1 MSGVKKLV
9 CCAFVF
15 FLCFLLLRFLSSS
28 QNIEA
33 LGGRGGGRGRGGIGR
48 GMGRGGHGYYGG
60 HRGYYGGMGRGYYGG
75 GRGYY
80 GGGGYYGATPVYIYD
95 NYDYYQSPYWYRY
108 IPFMNY
114 FY

>member
-1 MSGVKKLV
+1 MMGVKKLV
-9 CCAFVF
+9 CCAFLF

-28 QNIEA
+28 QNVEA

-48 GMGRGGHGYYGG
+48 GMGRGGIG
-60 HRGYYGGMGRGYYGG
+60 HRGYHGLGRGYYGG

-95 NYDYYQSPYWYRY
+95 DYDYYRSPYWYRY
-108 IPFMNY
+108 IPFMSY

>member
-1 MSGVKKLV
+1 MMGIKKLV
-9 CCAFVF
+9 CCAVVF
-15 FLCFLLLRFLSSS
+15 FLCFLLLRFLISP
-28 QNIEA
+28 QTIEA
-33 LGGRGGGRGRGGIGR
+33 LGGRGGRGGIGR
-48 GMGRGGHGYYGG
+48 GGIG
-60 HRGYYGGMGRGYYGG
+60 HRGYYGRGRGYHGLGAGYHGL

>member
-1 MSGVKKLV
+1 MMGVKKLV
-9 CCAFVF
+9 CCAFLF

-28 QNIEA
+28 QNVEA

-48 GMGRGGHGYYGG
+48 GMGRGGIG
-60 HRGYYGGMGRGYYGG
+60 HRGYYGRGYYGG

-108 IPFMNY
+108 IPFMSY

>member
-1 MSGVKKLV
+1 MMGVKKLV
-9 CCAFVF
+9 FCAFLF

-28 QNIEA
+28 QTVEA
-33 LGGRGGGRGRGGIGR
+33 LGGRGGGRGRGGIGH
-48 GMGRGGHGYYGG
+48 GGG
-60 HRGYYGGMGRGYYGG
+60 RGYYGGIGHRGGLGRGYYGG

>member
-1 MSGVKKLV
+1 MMGVKKLV

-28 QNIEA
+28 QTVEA
-33 LGGRGGGRGRGGIGR
+33 LGGRGGRGGIGR
-48 GMGRGGHGYYGG
+48 RGGIG
-60 HRGYYGGMGRGYYGG
+60 HRGYYGGGRGYHGLGRGYYGG

-95 NYDYYQSPYWYRY
+95 DYDYYRSPYWSRY

>member
-1 MSGVKKLV
+1 MGVKKLV
-9 CCAFVF
+9 FCALAF

-28 QNIEA
+28 QTVEA
-33 LGGRGGGRGRGGIGR
+33 LGGRGGGRGRGGIGH
-48 GMGRGGHGYYGG
+48 GGG
-60 HRGYYGGMGRGYYGG
+60 RGYYGGMGHRGGLGRGYYGG

-95 NYDYYQSPYWYRY
+95 DYDYYRSPYWYRY

>member
-1 MSGVKKLV
+1 MMGVKKLV
-9 CCAFVF
+9 CCAFLF

-28 QNIEA
+28 QTVEA
-33 LGGRGGGRGRGGIGR
+33 LGGRGGGRGRGGIGH
-48 GMGRGGHGYYGG
+48 GGG
-60 HRGYYGGMGRGYYGG
+60 RGYYGGIGHRGGLGRGYYGG

-95 NYDYYQSPYWYRY
+95 DYDYYRSPYWYRY

>member
-15 FLCFLLLRFLSSS
+15 FLCFLLLRFLISP
-28 QNIEA
+28 QTIEA
-33 LGGRGGGRGRGGIGR
+33 LGGRGGIGRGGIGR
-48 GMGRGGHGYYGG
+48 GMGRGVGCGWRGCGG
-60 HRGYYGGMGRGYYGG
+60 GIGRGYHGL

>member
-9 CCAFVF
+9 FCAFIF

-33 LGGRGGGRGRGGIGR
+33 LGGRGGGRGRGGGIGR
-48 GMGRGGHGYYGG
+48 RGGMGRGYHGI
-60 HRGYYGGMGRGYYGG
+60 GRGYYGG

>member
-1 MSGVKKLV
+1 MGVKKLV

-15 FLCFLLLRFLSSS
+15 FLCFFLLRFLSSS
-28 QNIEA
+28 QTVEA
-33 LGGRGGGRGRGGIGR
+33 LGGRGGRGGIGR
-48 GMGRGGHGYYGG
+48 RGGIG
-60 HRGYYGGMGRGYYGG
+60 HRGYYGG

-95 NYDYYQSPYWYRY
+95 NYDYYRSPYWYRY

>member
-1 MSGVKKLV
+1 MSDVKKLV

-28 QNIEA
+28 QTVEA
-33 LGGRGGGRGRGGIGR
+33 LGGRGGRGGIGR
-48 GMGRGGHGYYGG
+48 RGGIG
-60 HRGYYGGMGRGYYGG
+60 HRGYHGLGRGYYGG

-95 NYDYYQSPYWYRY
+95 NYDYYRSPYWYRY
-108 IPFMNY
+108 IPFMSY

>member
-1 MSGVKKLV
+1 MGVKKLV
-9 CCAFVF
+9 CCAFLF

-28 QNIEA
+28 QNVEA

-48 GMGRGGHGYYGG
+48 GMGRGGIG
-60 HRGYYGGMGRGYYGG
+60 HRGYHGLGRGYYGG

-95 NYDYYQSPYWYRY
+95 DYDYYRSPYWYRY
-108 IPFMNY
+108 IPFMSY

>member
-1 MSGVKKLV
+1 MGVKKLV

-28 QNIEA
+28 QTVEA
-33 LGGRGGGRGRGGIGR
+33 LGGRGGRGGIGR
-48 GMGRGGHGYYGG
+48 RGGIG
-60 HRGYYGGMGRGYYGG
+60 HRGYHGLGRGYYGG

>member
-1 MSGVKKLV
+1 MMGVKKLV
-9 CCAFVF
+9 CCAVVF
-15 FLCFLLLRFLSSS
+15 FLCFLLLRFLISP
-28 QNIEA
+28 QTIEA
-33 LGGRGGGRGRGGIGR
+33 LGGRGGRGGIGR
-48 GMGRGGHGYYGG
+48 GMGRGVGCGWRGCGG
-60 HRGYYGGMGRGYYGG
+60 GIGRGYHGL

>member
-15 FLCFLLLRFLSSS
+15 FLFFLLLRFLTSS
-28 QNIEA
+28 QNVEA
-33 LGGRGGGRGRGGIGR
+33 LGGRGRGGIGR
-48 GMGRGGHGYYGG
+48 GRGIGYHRGMG
-60 HRGYYGGMGRGYYGG
+60 RGYYGLGRGYYGG

>member
-15 FLCFLLLRFLSSS
+15 FLCFLLLRFLISP
-28 QNIEA
+28 QTIEA
-33 LGGRGGGRGRGGIGR
+33 LGGRGGRGGIGR
-48 GMGRGGHGYYGG
+48 GGIG
-60 HRGYYGGMGRGYYGG
+60 HRGYYGRGRGYYGLG
-75 GRGYY
+75 RGYHGLGRGYY

-114 FY
+114 FYS

>member
-1 MSGVKKLV
+1 MGVKKLV
-9 CCAFVF
+9 CCAFLF

-28 QNIEA
+28 QTVEA
-33 LGGRGGGRGRGGIGR
+33 LGGRGGGRGRGGIGH
-48 GMGRGGHGYYGG
+48 GGG
-60 HRGYYGGMGRGYYGG
+60 RGYYGGIGHRGGLGRGYYGG

-95 NYDYYQSPYWYRY
+95 DYDYYRSPYWYRY

>member
-1 MSGVKKLV
+1 MSDVKKLV

-28 QNIEA
+28 QTVEA
-33 LGGRGGGRGRGGIGR
+33 LGGRGGRGGIGR
-48 GMGRGGHGYYGG
+48 RGGIG
-60 HRGYYGGMGRGYYGG
+60 HRGYHGLGRGYYGG

-95 NYDYYQSPYWYRY
+95 NYDYYRSPYWYRY